1 MSRGLPALR
10 QRRAASTWQR
20 NTENTRTPTSY
31 KIFIY
36 ITTALRKTMNE
47 VYNIHEP
54 SAERKVST
62 FLQYYDSDKTRRN
75 YQEAIYKFL
84 SHVSSVDAN
93 TPEGLD
99 AAAFAYLKETASG
112 RPVINDLYSAA
123 GSFSRQYAPATV
135 NLYIRSVCT
144 WLNDCGIALTQ
155 RDRQR
160 VFNKIPPVESVRREA
175 DLTRSL
181 FRAIYDR
188 MTSEWSRVLL
198 LVMLGSGLRLSEALS
213 LRISSVSWKKTYTEV
228 YLPASDTKTKR
239 SRVVYL
245 TTEASLA
252 LKSYLEKRRTQSE
265 FLFPYTCAA
274 AERQMRFAA
283 DSLSSGKDRVRI
295 RAVHWHMTRKWFISR
310 FSLYASRS
318 VAEKLAGHEGYL
330 TRSYHRF
337 TKRQI
342 LGQFK
347 KAERYLSI
355 LPPEQVPEPP
365 SASPEENPDRTPAK
379 KASSASPGSELRPET
394 VHHGRLVR
402 LESGK
407 QVVLLDTGKY
417 IVLNDDVTSEGFL
430 EKGTS

>member
-1 MSRGLPALR
+1 
-10 QRRAASTWQR
+10 
-20 NTENTRTPTSY
+20 
-31 KIFIY
+31 
-36 ITTALRKTMNE
+36 MNE
-47 VYNIHEP
+47 VYSIHEP
-54 SAERKVST
+54 STEKKVST

-75 YQEAIYKFL
+75 YQ
-84 SHVSSVDAN
+84 DALYRYFTRVYTVGEN
-93 TPEGLD
+93 TLASLD
-99 AAAFAYLKETASG
+99 AAAFAYLQELAAG

-123 GSFSRQYAPATV
+123 GSFSGQYAPATA
-135 NLYIRSVCT
+135 NLYIRSICT
-144 WLNDCGIALTQ
+144 WLNDCGIALT
-155 RDRQR
+155 RRERQR

-175 DLTRSL
+175 ELTRSL
-181 FRAIYDR
+181 FRAVYDR
-188 MTSEWSRVLL
+188 MTSEWARVLL
-198 LVMLGSGLRLSEALS
+198 LVMLGSGMRLSEALS
-213 LRISSVSWKKTYTEV
+213 LRISYVSWKKTYTEIFI
-228 YLPASDTKTKR
+228 PASDTKTKR

-252 LKSYLEKRRTQSE
+252 LKSYLESRKAESE

-283 DSLSSGKDRVRI
+283 DALASGKDKARI

-355 LPPEQVPEPP
+355 LPPEQVQQVLQGPQG
-365 SASPEENPDRTPAK
+365 SAASPAENPGLAPAGK
-379 KASSASPGSELRPET
+379 TSSASSGTGQQQET
-394 VHHGRLVR
+394 VLRGQLVR

-417 IVLNDDVTSEGFL
+417 IVLNDDVTGDNVTNGFFP

>member
-1 MSRGLPALR
+1 
-10 QRRAASTWQR
+10 
-20 NTENTRTPTSY
+20 
-31 KIFIY
+31 
-36 ITTALRKTMNE
+36 MNE
-47 VYNIHEP
+47 NYPIHEP

-62 FLQYYDSDKTRRN
+62 FLQYYDNDKTRRN
-75 YQEAIYKFL
+75 YRDAIYKFL
-84 SHVSSVDAN
+84 SHVSAVDAN
-93 TPEGLD
+93 TTECLD
-99 AAAFAYLKETASG
+99 ASAFAYLKEVTSG
-112 RPVINDLYSAA
+112 RPFINDLYAAA
-123 GSFSRQYAPATV
+123 GNFSRQYAPATA

-181 FRAIYDR
+181 FRAVYDR
-188 MTSEWSRVLL
+188 LTAEWTRVLL

-228 YLPASDTKTKR
+228 YIPASDTKTKR
-239 SRVVYL
+239 SRTVYL

-252 LKSYLEKRRTQSE
+252 LKSYLEKRSTESE

-283 DSLSSGKDRVRI
+283 DSLSSGKDRARI

-355 LPPEQVPEPP
+355 LPPEETPQAGQVQQPQQPQQTRQTRQLPAASLAERPEQAAAET
-365 SASPEENPDRTPAK
+365 ASSVSLS
-379 KASSASPGSELRPET
+379 SSASPGPSAPLSSSPSPVSSEPQPET

-417 IVLNDDVTSEGFL
+417 IVLNDDATGDGFL
-430 EKGTS
+430 EKGAS

>member
-1 MSRGLPALR
+1 
-10 QRRAASTWQR
+10 
-20 NTENTRTPTSY
+20 
-31 KIFIY
+31 
-36 ITTALRKTMNE
+36 MNE

-62 FLQYYDSDKTRRN
+62 FLQYYDNDKTRRN
-75 YQEAIYKFL
+75 YRDAIYKFL

-112 RPVINDLYSAA
+112 RPVINDLYAAA
-123 GSFSRQYAPATV
+123 GNFSRQYAPATA
-135 NLYIRSVCT
+135 NLYIRLVCT

-175 DLTRSL
+175 ELTRSL
-181 FRAIYDR
+181 FRAVYDR
-188 MTSEWSRVLL
+188 LTTEWSRVLL
-198 LVMLGSGLRLSEALS
+198 LVMLGSGLRLSEALA
-213 LRISSVSWKKTYTEV
+213 LRTSYISWKKTYTEV

-252 LKSYLEKRRTQSE
+252 LKSYLERRRTQSE

-283 DSLSSGKDRVRI
+283 DSLSSGKGRARI

-355 LPPEQVPEPP
+355 LPPEEIPQEGQVRQIQQVPQVQLVQQVQQSKQFQQLRQALQLPAASLEEGPEQAGAGTESSVSLSS
-365 SASPEENPDRTPAK
+365 SASPE
-379 KASSASPGSELRPET
+379 SEVRPET

-417 IVLNDDVTSEGFL
+417 IVLNDDVTGEGFL